1 MVWGCLAAH
10 GVGRFYLVESIM
22 LKEQYVSILENHMY
36 PSTMMLFPDQDF
48 IFQEDNDPK
57 HTARVTKQWFIDKG
71 INRMDWPAQGPD
83 LNPNE
88 NLWSILDGQLKDR
101 SPKDREELFSVLKEG
116 WNNLEPALLTK
127 LVDSMPR
134 RCQAVINSNGYATM
148 Y

>member
-71 INRMDWPAQGPD
+71 
-83 LNPNE
+83 
-88 NLWSILDGQLKDR
+88 
-101 SPKDREELFSVLKEG
+101 
-116 WNNLEPALLTK
+116 K